1 MRLIQT
7 YKAIINHNLCFP
19 KRKDSAKI
27 EQGNMKRIKLFI
39 FPLLD
44 QLEVGKEIPEELKT
58 LMYKNGEYINLSYT
72 YMGDTYR
79 LYIVTENGKF
89 KYASQRGTDEDQSH
103 EDAFGYCDFMAIL
116 D

>member
-1 MRLIQT
+1 MKLIKT
-7 YKAIINHNLCFP
+7 YKAVINYHLLFSNMNDII
-19 KRKDSAKI
+19 KI
-27 EQGNMKRIKLFI
+27 EQANMKRIKTFI

-44 QLEVGKEIPEELKT
+44 KLEIGKEIPEELKS

-72 YMGDTYR
+72 YCGKIHR

-103 EDAFGYCDFMAIL
+103 EEAFGYCDYMSL

>member
-1 MRLIQT
+1 MRLIKT
-7 YKAIINHNLCFP
+7 YKAVINYNTLSTNMN
-19 KRKDSAKI
+19 DTIKI
-27 EQGNMKRIKLFI
+27 EQANMNLIKTFI

-44 QLEVGKEIPEELKT
+44 KLEVGKEIPEELKS

-72 YMGDTYR
+72 FCGDKYR

-89 KYASQRGTDEDQSH
+89 KYVSQRGTDEDQSH
-103 EDAFGYCDFMAIL
+103 EDAFGYCDYMGL